1 MATKYFRVSP
11 KLWHESWDN
20 DQRLLALY
28 LLTCE
33 HRTTEGLFRLPQ
45 AYVSADLGWSQKRL
59 QKAWDALTKQDFIR
73 YMDGV
78 VLIVQALKYQA
89 PGNPNQIKAALN
101 ALERV
106 PETELDIQFGALA
119 EGFAQGLLEALPH
132 RFTKGLAHSHT
143 SSSTS
148 SSTSNLDPLLTTPQP
163 PAERGTRLNGRNPR
177 AKGTNPRAI
186 AVKNEAAEIRRAI
199 YECQNENC
207 AHDPTGWNVLCAG
220 CAARVRKIE
229 ALLREVPA

>member
-59 QKAWDALTKQDFIR
+59 QKAWDALVKEDFIR
-73 YMDGV
+73 YMGGV

-106 PETELDIQFGALA
+106 PETELDVQFGALA
-119 EGFAQGLLEALPH
+119 EAFAQGLLEALPH

-143 SSSTS
+143 SSSNS
-148 SSTSNLDPLLTTPQP
+148 HLDAPLTTPQP
-163 PAERGTRLNGRNPR
+163 PAKRGTRLNGTNPR
-177 AKGTNPRAI
+177 ANGTNPRAM
-186 AVKNEAAEIRRAI
+186 AAKGGAAELRRAI
-199 YECQNENC
+199 INCQSETC
-207 AHDPTGWNVLCAG
+207 AHDPTGWNVLCAA

-229 ALLREVPA
+229 EILKEVPA